1 MTNEELGQWGEETAC
16 SLLVSKGY
24 KIEARNFRFK
34 KHEIDIVLSK
44 NDSLIIAEVKTRQT
58 AEIGE
63 PWKAVTRN
71 KQRQIIKV
79 AKPSADE
86 IAEGLVQNFNVD
98 EAAAKIYAPICEH
111 NINRAIEL
119 ASGNEDEDFYI
130 TNFQNWMSG
139 KVNYRMATTPLY

>member
-16 SLLVSKGY
+16 NLLVSKGY
-24 KIEARNFRFK
+24 KIVARNFRFK

-79 AKPSADE
+79 ANYYVQSQDRE
-86 IAEGLVQNFNVD
+86 IDVRFDVVSIVHNQYHT
-98 EAAAKIYAPICEH
+98 KIIHIEDAFSPI
-111 NINRAIEL
+111 A
-119 ASGNEDEDFYI
+119 
-130 TNFQNWMSG
+130 
-139 KVNYRMATTPLY
+139 

>member
-1 MTNEELGQWGEETAC
+1 MVTSKKEVMTNEELGQWGEETAC

-34 KHEIDIVLSK
+34 KHEIDIVLCK
-44 NDSLIIAEVKTRQT
+44 NDLLIIAEVKTRQT

-79 AKPSADE
+79 ANYYVQSQDRE
-86 IAEGLVQNFNVD
+86 IDVRFDVVSIVNNQYHT
-98 EAAAKIYAPICEH
+98 KIIHIEDAFSPI
-111 NINRAIEL
+111 A
-119 ASGNEDEDFYI
+119 
-130 TNFQNWMSG
+130 
-139 KVNYRMATTPLY
+139 